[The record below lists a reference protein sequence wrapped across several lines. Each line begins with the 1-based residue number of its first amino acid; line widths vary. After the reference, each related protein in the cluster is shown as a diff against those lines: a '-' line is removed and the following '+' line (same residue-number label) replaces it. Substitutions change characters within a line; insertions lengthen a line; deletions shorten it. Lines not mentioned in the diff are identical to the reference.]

1 LIFCYVEKFES
12 LLSLWSFQEKIA

>member
-1 LIFCYVEKFES
+1 LIFCYVEEFES